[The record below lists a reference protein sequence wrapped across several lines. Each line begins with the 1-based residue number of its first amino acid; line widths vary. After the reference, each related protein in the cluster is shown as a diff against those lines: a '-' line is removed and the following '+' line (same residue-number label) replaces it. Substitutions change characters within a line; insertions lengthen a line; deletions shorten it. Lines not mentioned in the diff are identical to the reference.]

1 MGVGGTL
8 RELANV
14 VEEIERHC
22 GAVTDVDLPTPLASG
37 PGRTADV
44 ELTLSPFDAD
54 GNTDRFAIDRTTID
68 VDGILRI
75 GLETVEPIVPASAS
89 HVDTAVE
96 SVTLDRDGTATVVLS
111 ITLDGTDRAATPADG
126 DGTDTDAGG
135 EAELS
140 ADGGGVDG
148 AADDGRERDGTL
160 DSGGMDG
167 ETAATENAVRVGDD
181 GSLDDAGER
190 GSVSSP
196 STRDVPPF
204 RDPDLLAEVYDS
216 CETFAEMTDALGMD
230 VTSETVRR
238 YMIEHGIHEPTPY
251 RRRETEAQ
259 SADTTAEDGDD
270 ADETEPASTA
280 EAAEPVGADTTTAGD
295 ATDTPE
301 NEASVTEIA
310 DVEDPVVL
318 ADGIGL
324 SEEID
329 VDTLIDAVRRS
340 RTIYELKQ
348 EIGVDRADA
357 VATLR
362 EYDLLDLVVGRLDSD
377 GQNAVTREEVVE
389 RLRTVSATR

>member
-44 ELTLSPFDAD
+44 ELTLSLFDAD
-54 GNTDRFAIDRTTID
+54 GDTDRFAIDRTTID
-68 VDGILRI
+68 ADGILKI
-75 GLETVEPIVPASAS
+75 GLETTEPIVPASAS

-96 SVTLDRDGTATVVLS
+96 SVTVDRDGTATVVLS
-111 ITLDGTDRAATPADG
+111 ITLAATDRAAMPG
-126 DGTDTDAGG
+126 DADAGG
-135 EAELS
+135 REAEVA

-148 AADDGRERDGTL
+148 ADDDDRERDGTV
-160 DSGGMDG
+160 DSGGGDG
-167 ETAATENAVRVGDD
+167 RTAEAKNAVRVGDD
-181 GSLDDAGER
+181 VSLDDDTRER

-196 STRDVPPF
+196 SARDVPPF
-204 RDPDLLAEVYDS
+204 RDPDLLAEVYES

-251 RRRETEAQ
+251 RRRATEAQ
-259 SADTTAEDGDD
+259 SADGTAADGDD
-270 ADETEPASTA
+270 ADEPQPASTA
-280 EAAEPVGADTTTAGD
+280 DVAESVGADTTTAGD
-295 ATDTPE
+295 ATDTLE
-301 NEASVTEIA
+301 NEPSVTEIA
-310 DVEDPVVL
+310 HVEDPVVL

-362 EYDLLDLVVGRLDSD
+362 EYDLLDLVVGRLSSD
-377 GQNAVTREEVVE
+377 GQNEVTREEVVE
-389 RLRTVSATR
+389 RLRAVSATR